1 MLKEEGETE
10 ENESVEEEKRREM
23 QRKERKPRLN
33 PEELERATLE
43 EDFGKQRQNCK
54 SGMNLT
60 EKIRKSK

>member
-1 MLKEEGETE
+1 MKAWKRK
-10 ENESVEEEKRREM
+10 KRREM

-33 PEELERATLE
+33 PEELERATRE

-60 EKIRKSK
+60 KKIRKSK